1 MPLRNTL
8 FNFRGEV
15 YAERPNS
22 FVQECSSMTFDID
35 RHQPKLADGIGDGI
49 ENNAQL
55 NMPVNQFLAKP
66 GDY

>member
-1 MPLRNTL
+1 
-8 FNFRGEV
+8 
-15 YAERPNS
+15 
-22 FVQECSSMTFDID
+22 MTFDID